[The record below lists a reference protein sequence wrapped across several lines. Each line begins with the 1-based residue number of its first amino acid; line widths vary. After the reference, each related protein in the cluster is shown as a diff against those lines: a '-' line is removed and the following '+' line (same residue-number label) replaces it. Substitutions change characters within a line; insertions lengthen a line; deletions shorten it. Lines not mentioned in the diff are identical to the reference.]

1 MSENY
6 TRQHTFANGIVADG
20 DEVEDEFV
28 AIEAGFA
35 AMEADIA
42 ALGLGTLV
50 PTPTAGDAYELVTVN
65 AAGTAFI
72 LRPLADIKTWLGL
85 NALAYL
91 NTVAAAQIDSNAVT
105 TAKIL
110 DANVT
115 YAKIQNVSATDK
127 ILGRSTAGAGVVEEI
142 TCTAAARTLLD
153 DTTTGAMLTTL
164 GAAIAGAIT
173 AANLTMGTGK
183 VLGRNTASTGAPE
196 ELTPGGGVAIASG
209 EIYVGGDY
217 ARPPVRQT
225 VLFSAVDSNG
235 LPNFITD
242 PNNGLEVAIAAT
254 SIPVVLTA
262 SNGAAARGARDRIGA
277 ISADTTISGLT
288 DSTTNYLY
296 ADIASDGT
304 VTLGKTTLAP
314 VYQRGG
320 SYSTTNGQFTFNI
333 QEMVGKVGNG
343 TTADQTYRV
352 FIGEAVTSG
361 GQVTSVVNYALNG
374 RYQSADVSMTA
385 AGATLYSFS
394 HNIGV
399 RDVKAAPLLRCTT
412 GEYGYSAGDNVEPQT
427 YITLDDSAPST
438 VRRSSRNA
446 CEIRSGAVGTNGF
459 AISNATTSALT
470 EPTAAN
476 WSIFMQAE
484 RGW

>member
-6 TRQHTFANGIVADG
+6 TRQHTFTNGIVADG
-20 DEVEDEFV
+20 DEIEDEFV

-50 PTPTAGDAYELVTVN
+50 PSPTAGDAYELVTVN

-72 LRPLADIKTWLGL
+72 LRPLTDIKTWLGL

-91 NTVAAAQIDSNAVT
+91 NTVAAGQIDSDAVT

-110 DANVT
+110 NSNVT

-142 TCTAAARTLLD
+142 TCTAAARSLLD
-153 DTTTGAMLTTL
+153 DATTGDMLTTL

-173 AANLTMGTGK
+173 AANLTMATGK

-225 VLFSAVDSNG
+225 VLFSSVDSSG
-235 LPNFITD
+235 FPNFITD
-242 PNNGLEVAIAAT
+242 PDNGLEVAIAAT
-254 SIPVVLTA
+254 TVPVVLTA

-277 ISADTTISGLT
+277 ITADTTISGLT

-296 ADIASDGT
+296 ADIASNGT

-314 VYQRGG
+314 AYQRGG

-361 GQVTSVVNYALNG
+361 GQVTSVVNYALMG
-374 RYQSADVSMTA
+374 RYQSADTSVLGPSS
-385 AGATLYSFS
+385 LYSFS

-399 RDVKAAPLLRCTT
+399 RDAEVLGRLRCTT
-412 GEYGYSAGDNVEPQT
+412 GEYGYASGDIADLST
-427 YITLDDSAPST
+427 YTSSGDSYRPLVFRT
-438 VRRSSRNA
+438 SRNA
-446 CEIRSGAVGTNGF
+446 CGFYSGDGGVTN
-459 AISNATTSALT
+459 ALT
-470 EPTAAN
+470 VINTGTGVTAYPTSGN
-476 WSIFMQAE
+476 WSVFILAE